1 MGLAPL
7 GRRPV
12 VARDALMRQARAMAV
27 EAPEVLNRKALRST
41 FPSSEVD
48 AEGDLLGLVLAYHS
62 DDIMRPP

>member
-7 GRRPV
+7 GRQPV

-27 EAPEVLNRKALRST
+27 EAPEVANRKALRST
-41 FPSSEVD
+41 FPNSEVD

>member
-41 FPSSEVD
+41 SPSSEVD
-48 AEGDLLGLVLAYHS
+48 AEGGLLGLVLAYYS